1 MVSQRVYEIQAFL
14 QLSCFLNN
22 LTFGAAAS
30 VGHERK
36 DQKNQG
42 INNEPTDQNDDGL
55 FASVKGFEAQR
66 GLDIEMPLT
75 TIHIHHVRRL
85 EHGSRVVIVATGFI
99 EFTVQAGFTVR
110 NPKVNKPVDVGER
123 AFHQFRHDEGCV
135 NQPAEQ

>member
-1 MVSQRVYEIQAFL
+1 MVSQRVDEIQAFL

-42 INNEPTDQNDDGL
+42 IDNKAADQNDNGL
-55 FASVKGFEAQR
+55 LTGIERFKTPGS
-66 GLDIEMPLT
+66 LDIEMPLT
-75 TIHIHHVRRL
+75 TIHIDHVRRL

-99 EFTVQAGFTVR
+99 EFAVQAGFTVR